1 MIHNNLPKSPNGPIP
16 CPPEQKYNT
25 QNKQQTKNQEYS
37 VIPHQINMPPC
48 CYYGKHKWMTWNG
61 SFNTLYSQTRDWV
74 AACMKQ
80 TITQA
85 AVLCVISACLTL
97 SGWEYTRI
105 RYYISGGSRPYRVT
119 LKSHTE
125 KQNSHTPQQFRL
137 CPATDC
143 TSQTPAVTS
152 SSGRPRREWAQYWRA
167 NVIFKGQSCA
177 KSLK

>member
-74 AACMKQ
+74 AACIKQ
-80 TITQA
+80 TVTQA
-85 AVLCVISACLTL
+85 AVPCVISACLTL

-105 RYYISGGSRPYRVT
+105 RYQEAHGLTGSHWNLTQRSRT
-119 LKSHTE
+119 LIPHNSSDSAQPLTAPVRHQPSLVAVADREGSEHNIDERMWYSKV
-125 KQNSHTPQQFRL
+125 KVVQNL
-137 CPATDC
+137 
-143 TSQTPAVTS
+143 
-152 SSGRPRREWAQYWRA
+152 
-167 NVIFKGQSCA
+167 
-177 KSLK
+177 